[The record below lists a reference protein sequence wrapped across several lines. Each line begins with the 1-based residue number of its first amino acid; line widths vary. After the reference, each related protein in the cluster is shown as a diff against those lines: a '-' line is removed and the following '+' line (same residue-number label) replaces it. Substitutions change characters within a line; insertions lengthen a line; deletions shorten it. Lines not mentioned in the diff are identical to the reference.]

1 MKLTPNIV
9 INNRYILMK
18 QIAVGGMGEMWIAKD
33 SILGRSV
40 AVKAM
45 REEHAGNED
54 FLQRLR
60 IEARNNAV
68 LTHPNIVALHDYY
81 EQNRIGFIV
90 MEYVE
95 GQTLAN
101 MLYKTPIMPLE
112 QLLPILSQ
120 IARAL
125 KFAHT
130 RGIIHRDIKPANV
143 LVEPDGFVKV
153 VDFGVSRAQNQMNMT
168 AAGMIVGTVQYLSP
182 EQAIGDEATPQSD
195 IYALGVIAY
204 EASQGRRPFDGKN
217 AVDIAIA
224 QVNASVPLMT
234 ENKNAA
240 FEKLVMNLLEKN
252 VKNRAVDAGK
262 VADQFDEILKSLKQS
277 QQPPKNSRVL
287 RQFRGNTSTFIT
299 AGAQKQPAHS
309 SSHKARAHPQH
320 LRSQKNEKSAGV
332 DTARSQRAHSQRR
345 SDPSSHKNA
354 SARLISPVPPN
365 TRYQLNTGRRG
376 HKNKSQFLD
385 ANMWFLI
392 IIICIIIGLLMFI
405 GISIGNDI

>member
-1 MKLTPNIV
+1 MKLTPNTV
-9 INNRYILMK
+9 INNRYTLTK
-18 QIAVGGMGEMWIAKD
+18 QIAVGGMGEMWTAKD
-33 SILGRSV
+33 SILGRMV

-81 EQNRIGFIV
+81 EQNRIGFII

-101 MLYKTPIMPLE
+101 MLHKTPIMPLE
-112 QLLPILSQ
+112 ELLPILAQ

-130 RGIIHRDIKPANV
+130 KGIIHRDIKPANI
-143 LVEPDGFVKV
+143 LVKQDGFVKV

-168 AAGMIVGTVQYLSP
+168 AAGMIVGTAQYLSP

-195 IYALGVIAY
+195 IYALGVMAY
-204 EASQGRRPFDGKN
+204 EASQGRRPFGGKN

-224 QVNASVPLMT
+224 QVNASVPPMT
-234 ENKNAA
+234 ENKNPA

-262 VADQFDEILKSLKQS
+262 VADQFEAIAKTLKT
-277 QQPPKNSRVL
+277 QPTSAKSPRSL
-287 RQFRGNTSTFIT
+287 RQLRTNTTTGSSSP
-299 AGAQKQPAHS
+299 AQKPRAHS
-309 SSHKARAHPQH
+309 SAHAHKTRPQPQH
-320 LRSQKNEKSAGV
+320 LSSSKREKPGAVRKN
-332 DTARSQRAHSQRR
+332 
-345 SDPSSHKNA
+345 DPSSHR
-354 SARLISPVPPN
+354 SQSVRLISPVIPN
-365 TRYQLNTGRRG
+365 NSKHKAIGKKRRR
-376 HKNKSQFLD
+376 KNKSQFLD
-385 ANMWFLI
+385 ANIWFLI
-392 IIICIIIGLLMFI
+392 IIICIIIGLLIFI
-405 GISIGNDI
+405 GFSIGGDI